1 MEVAIGLR
9 EAEEK
14 AEDLAVWWV
23 AAPRTGS
30 RSSMS
35 NSLLSIN
42 EACGLESDMLAL
54 GEG

>member
-42 EACGLESDMLAL
+42 GLESDMLAL